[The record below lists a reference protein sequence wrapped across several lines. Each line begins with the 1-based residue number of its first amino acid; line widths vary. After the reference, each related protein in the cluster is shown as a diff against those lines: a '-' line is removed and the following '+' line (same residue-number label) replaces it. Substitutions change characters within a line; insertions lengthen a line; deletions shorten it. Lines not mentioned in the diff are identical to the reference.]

1 MTGEQFVKRASVVII
16 GASIVLAVWWKTE
29 PAAEREKRGVILPT
43 AVTAEEITHE
53 QETGE
58 KGLFEALQ
66 GEPET
71 DGGDA
76 RGRDQ
81 EGGQDLRSSGEIHGR
96 YAGGAAAGAP
106 DHDGADGGVNE
117 LSAIEEATGKDTE
130 AMAVVVSIDERPQA
144 QAVSSVAEDQDGA
157 KADEKAVLQGVA
169 LYSVNGA
176 TLSPYLQ
183 EYLYGQLARYG
194 AEWFF
199 PVALC
204 QIYQESRYL
213 TNAQNPNGQD
223 KGLCQFREAFW
234 EYHAKL
240 SGLYEY
246 DIWNPIDQLWVYS
259 WLMAENLRKSGGDIG
274 MALSRY
280 YLGEAQ
286 YSETYVQAVMQW
298 INTMEVR

>member
-1 MTGEQFVKRASVVII
+1 MTGEQFMKRASVLII

-43 AVTAEEITHE
+43 AVTAEEFTHE

-76 RGRDQ
+76 RGRDP

-96 YAGGAAAGAP
+96 YAGGAAEGSLY
-106 DHDGADGGVNE
+106 HDGADGGVNE
-117 LSAIEEATGKDTE
+117 LSAIEEDTGSQAETE
-130 AMAVVVSIDERPQA
+130 ASVVPADDGTTAPEIPTA
-144 QAVSSVAEDQDGA
+144 AAETAGTGA
-157 KADEKAVLQGVA
+157 HDPGVA

-223 KGLCQFREAFW
+223 KGLCQFREQFW
-234 EYHAKL
+234 EYHARL

-280 YLGEAQ
+280 YLGEAT

>member
-1 MTGEQFVKRASVVII
+1 MTGEQFMKRASVLII

-71 DGGDA
+71 DGGDV
-76 RGRDQ
+76 RGRDP
-81 EGGQDLRSSGEIHGR
+81 EGEQDLRSSGEVHGR
-96 YAGGAAAGAP
+96 YAGGAAEGAP

-117 LSAIEEATGKDTE
+117 LSAIEEDTGSQAETE
-130 AMAVVVSIDERPQA
+130 AAVVPADDVETASASAPVEMETAGA
-144 QAVSSVAEDQDGA
+144 QTGA
-157 KADEKAVLQGVA
+157 PEGLVHYA
-169 LYSVNGA
+169 VNGVV
-176 TLSPYLQ
+176 LSPYLQ
-183 EYLYGQLARYG
+183 EYLYGQLSRYG

-204 QIYQESRYL
+204 QIYQESRYKAD
-213 TNAQNPNGQD
+213 AQNPNGQD
-223 KGLCQFREAFW
+223 KGLCQFREQFW

-246 DIWNPIDQLWVYS
+246 DIWNPIDQLWVYA
-259 WLMAENLRKSGGDIG
+259 WLMAQNLQKSGGDIG

-280 YLGEAQ
+280 YLGEAT
-286 YSETYVQAVMQW
+286 YSETYVTAVMQW
-298 INTMEVR
+298 FGTMEVR